1 MILAKKYAESLRK
14 AADIPI
20 EIDENVPLRLPDFV
34 DHDKIR
40 R

>member
-20 EIDENVPLRLPDFV
+20 NIDNKVPLSLPDYA